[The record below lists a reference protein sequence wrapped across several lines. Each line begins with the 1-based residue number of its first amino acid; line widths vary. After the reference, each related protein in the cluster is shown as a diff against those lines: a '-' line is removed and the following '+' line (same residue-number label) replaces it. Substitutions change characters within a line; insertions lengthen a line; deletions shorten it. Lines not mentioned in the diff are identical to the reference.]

1 MDLQVLGPG
10 EHLAAANVGTRKRL
24 LARVHADV
32 VDQLV
37 LGLEGL
43 ELARAVLPEAGVRGE
58 VGAAHVLHRQVR
70 HDVVHGGEGARA
82 QTLGVGIDPAA
93 LVLVVVVLVVV
104 VLRFATGGG
113 GGTCGGGVA
122 QVADEGV
129 AVRVTWAGAEWS
141 RDTEK
146 QLVIVKSY
154 YYYSYY

>member
-1 MDLQVLGPG
+1 MSFHISFFTKLFI
-10 EHLAAANVGTRKRL
+10 ASSISACKRL
-24 LARVHADV
+24 FTSMHSDMIH
-32 VDQLV
+32 QLV

-58 VGAAHVLHRQVR
+58 VGAAHVVHRQVR

-113 GGTCGGGVA
+113 GGTRGGGVA

-129 AVRVTWAGAEWS
+129 AVRVT
-141 RDTEK
+141 
-146 QLVIVKSY
+146 
-154 YYYSYY
+154 

>member
-58 VGAAHVLHRQVR
+58 VGAAHVVHRQVR

-93 LVLVVVVLVVV
+93 LVFVVVVLVVV

-113 GGTCGGGVA
+113 GGTRGGGVA

-129 AVRVTWAGAEWS
+129 AVRVT
-141 RDTEK
+141 
-146 QLVIVKSY
+146 
-154 YYYSYY
+154 